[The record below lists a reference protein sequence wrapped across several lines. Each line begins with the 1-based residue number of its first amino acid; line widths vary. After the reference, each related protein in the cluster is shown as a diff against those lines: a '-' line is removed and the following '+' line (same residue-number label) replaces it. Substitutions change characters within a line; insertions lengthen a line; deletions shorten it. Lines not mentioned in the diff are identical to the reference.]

1 MAADHPQGRSTRF
14 AQPWRAA
21 HDWTKN
27 PKTTGVHCTEPLPAA
42 AIAWAERQAGVLTR
56 SQLTS
61 FGLRDSQVARLVRGQ
76 VLQRLDRGVYV
87 LGVLEPTWHQ
97 YAWGAV
103 LLGGSSARLIGA
115 SAAVFHGLADPRLP
129 IQLAVDSTSGLAS
142 RRWMTVVR
150 QRPKGRPSRFLA
162 SPPRTVVEDT
172 VLDMCASA
180 ANEAAV
186 IGFLTLSIPR
196 LTSPGKLRRALER
209 RTRIAHRSL
218 ISAILAETANGVQ
231 SPLEYRWIEQVERPH
246 RLPVPTRPYRLP
258 SGGVTDGA
266 YEQFRVLLE
275 LDGRRYHDGER
286 RFRDWRR
293 DNLSSEDGWL
303 TLRYG
308 WHDTVVESCETAGN
322 VFRVLRRR
330 GYTGQPARCT
340 RCQN

>member
-1 MAADHPQGRSTRF
+1 
-14 AQPWRAA
+14 
-21 HDWTKN
+21 
-27 PKTTGVHCTEPLPAA
+27 VHCTEPLPAA

-61 FGLRDSQVARLVRGQ
+61 FGLHDSQVARLVRGQ

-87 LGVLEPTWHQ
+87 LG
-97 YAWGAV
+97 AWSRPGTSTHAV

-129 IQLAVDSTSGLAS
+129 IQLAVDWTSGLTS

-150 QRPKGRPSRFLA
+150 QRPEARPSRFLA

-209 RTRIAHRSL
+209 RARIAHRLL
-218 ISAILAETANGVQ
+218 ISDILAEAANGVQ

-246 RLPVPTRPYRLP
+246 RLPVPTRRVSGATPTRLHRP
-258 SGGVTDGA
+258 TGSMHT
-266 YEQFRVLLE
+266 LPE
-275 LDGRRYHDGER
+275 LSVSFLPMSGER
-286 RFRDWRR
+286 TR
-293 DNLSSEDGWL
+293 
-303 TLRYG
+303 
-308 WHDTVVESCETAGN
+308 VESS
-322 VFRVLRRR
+322 
-330 GYTGQPARCT
+330 
-340 RCQN
+340 